1 MNTFRSELQDLV
13 SRHVARAPLERVLAL
28 VDSLDATP
36 AARPVAASGP
46 RYVNLGADGNP
57 VAVGDP
63 DWVAVYDTQTQL
75 TWTRQCLD
83 CGPVTH
89 ADALAA
95 ASAVRLFGRDD
106 WRAPTIQEQLS
117 IIDYTR
123 CDPALD
129 TTHFDGPAD
138 WCWTS
143 TIAAAPAGCAWYVFL
158 YDGFSSRDFRSDRLR
173 VRAVRAGQSLP
184 LGI

>member
-57 VAVGDP
+57 VAAGDP

-83 CGPVTH
+83 CGEVTH
-89 ADALAA
+89 AKAMAA
-95 ASAVRLFGRDD
+95 ASAVRLFGHDD

-123 CDPALD
+123 GDPALD
-129 TTHFDGPAD
+129 TAHFDGPAN

-143 TIAAAPAGCAWYVFL
+143 TIAAAPAGYAWYVSL
-158 YDGFSSRDFRSDRLR
+158 GYGFSNRYYQSFRNH